1 MLRIYW
7 VCLNLMLG
15 SAARGKLACHFGD
28 DIVGAGRLI
37 GKGKSH
43 ALLWEW
49 KGQLVKLKV
58 EVDRALGCLF
68 SLHALGLGVRW
79 C

>member
-37 GKGKSH
+37 GKGSRM
-43 ALLWEW
+43 LYFGSGRDNL
-49 KGQLVKLKV
+49 
-58 EVDRALGCLF
+58 
-68 SLHALGLGVRW
+68 
-79 C
+79 